1 MKYIHYYICLLL
13 MMCSLAVCR
22 ADIVNDEVFHFVTKE
37 DGLSG
42 ESVSRIMPDH
52 LGRMWLATSDGVSL
66 YNGKRIVTFK
76 PGGEGT
82 YVFELCESEDH
93 TIYAATGKGIF
104 AKRKGE
110 ADF

>member
-42 ESVSRIMPDH
+42 ETVSRILPGYSWNIATRYL
-52 LGRMWLATSDGVSL
+52 LGLQ
-66 YNGKRIVTFK
+66 
-76 PGGEGT
+76 
-82 YVFELCESEDH
+82 
-93 TIYAATGKGIF
+93 
-104 AKRKGE
+104 
-110 ADF
+110 

>member
-42 ESVSRIMPDH
+42 VGLSYYARPSRTNVACH
-52 LGRMWLATSDGVSL
+52 QRWCQSL
-66 YNGKRIVTFK
+66 
-76 PGGEGT
+76 
-82 YVFELCESEDH
+82 
-93 TIYAATGKGIF
+93 
-104 AKRKGE
+104 
-110 ADF
+110 